1 MKKTIGIMVG
11 LLILLGLNGCTK
23 KAFVTEKIINFE
35 SGSTFTFDD
44 MVSIDPS
51 VDSSEIRG
59 TLETKIPGTY
69 EIMVIV
75 VKNGE
80 TGEVRIKYTVVDTT
94 LPVITQNTIPSV
106 RIGTELVLSDYVS
119 VTDNSGEDLSSQLST
134 IVANTTTA
142 GDFEIPCELTDSSGN
157 KASISFKFSV
167 VSDAPPVITQNFIPN
182 VPKGGTLKLSQFLS
196 VTDDSGES
204 FVSKLEALK
213 VDSSVLGDHEVL
225 FKIKDGAGNES
236 SLTYKYTVVDANEL
250 VSGFTYK
257 TSYLYDNGK
266 TWKVQLT
273 FNALT
278 IVDKL
283 PGVSDISEKKYI
295 VMDMTIKNIGTDA
308 LSESILQM
316 PEIMH
321 PEVVARNIEFSSG
334 EKIDLNYRD
343 IISTDSSKTYDYIW
357 DVGQTWRLY
366 WYISVSD
373 DLAKK
378 DFVINVPINFTKYQ
392 LPN

>member
-1 MKKTIGIMVG
+1 MKKKIVVLVV
-11 LLILLGLNGCTK
+11 LLSLLGLNGCTK
-23 KAFVTEKIINFE
+23 KALVTTKTIKFE
-35 SGSTFTFDD
+35 AGSSFTFDD
-44 MVSIDPS
+44 IVSIDPS
-51 VDSSEIRG
+51 VDSSEIKG
-59 TLETKIPGTY
+59 TLETKIPGSY
-69 EIMVIV
+69 EITVIV
-75 VKNGE
+75 IKKGE
-80 TGEVRIKYTVVDTT
+80 TGEVKIEYTVVDTT
-94 LPVITQNTIPSV
+94 LPVITQNSIPSV
-106 RIGTELVLSDYVS
+106 RMGTELVLSDYLS
-119 VTDNSGEDLSSQLST
+119 VTDNSGEDLSSQFST
-134 IVANTTTA
+134 LIANTSTA
-142 GDFEIPCELTDSSGN
+142 GDFEIPCEITDSSGN
-157 KASISFKFSV
+157 KPSITFKYSV
-167 VSDAPPVITQNFIPN
+167 VSDAPPVITQNSIPK
-182 VPKGGTLKLSQFLS
+182 VPKGGTLKLSQFLT

-225 FKIKDGAGNES
+225 FKIKDGAGNET
-236 SLTYKYTVVDANEL
+236 SLTYKYTVVAANEL
-250 VSGFTYK
+250 VSGFSYK

-283 PGVSDISEKKYI
+283 PGLADISGQKYI
-295 VMDMTIKNIGTDA
+295 VMDLTIKNIGTDA
-308 LSESILQM
+308 FGESILQM

-334 EKIDLNYRD
+334 EKIDISFRD
-343 IISTDSSKTYDYIW
+343 LISTDSSKTYDYVW

-366 WYISVSD
+366 WYVSVSD

-378 DFVINVPINFTKYQ
+378 DFVINAPINFTKYQ